1 MSVLAVLG
9 ELNCIALEN
18 VGRFARAAGF
28 SSVGII
34 AKALIEVPMFP
45 WMEIIPGIQ
54 QRPTRLQTNI
64 NGVKS
69 YVRAPEVTEELHL
82 DGAITLRQDNLT
94 VGMNLTKLRAE
105 GTIFKEQC
113 DYISAHPFG
122 GFRTDAGQGRRMG
135 TLVFLARSSL
145 VKVNEDSTVTGY
157 AGGGQPGWS
166 GHQGDRAAHY
176 QLHRLMSRTE
186 GWHDRESN

>member
-1 MSVLAVLG
+1 MP
-9 ELNCIALEN
+9 E
-18 VGRFARAAGF
+18 
-28 SSVGII
+28 
-34 AKALIEVPMFP
+34 
-45 WMEIIPGIQ
+45 IPGIQ

-135 TLVFLARSSL
+135 TLVFLARSLL
-145 VKVNEDSTVTGY
+145 VKVNEDNTVTGY
-157 AGGGQPGWS
+157 AGGGN
-166 GHQGDRAAHY
+166 QGGAATKEIEQLITSYIASCREQRDGMIMRA
-176 QLHRLMSRTE
+176 TE
-186 GWHDRESN
+186 IPLLSPCQVTSSEHH